1 MGGLLRLG
9 SSGWWRLGVLLLA
22 ALLALPAPTPAGGRV
37 GATPALADA
46 VLAAPTESGAPAVQA
61 LTPVRVGMQ
70 YIISDAGVLIPHDWG
85 YFRELGLDVQLNRM
99 DNIELQ
105 TAMASGAVEV
115 GGVGPTAALNNAFL
129 RGVRLKIVA
138 DRGTLAPGHGYL
150 ALVVRKDLVDSGQVR
165 SLADLRG
172 LTVSPQPPLYATPGW
187 YLVTKLLESAG
198 INESDVRWEPLGF
211 ADQTAALAGRTIDV
225 AWQPEPGVAATVDR
239 GLGVRFAGGDEA
251 IGSFTLGGLAYSE
264 QFATQTDP
272 ARRFMIGYLRGVRA
286 YLDAFTK
293 NQGKAD
299 VVRVLAQHTG
309 ITDPAV
315 YDRMHVP
322 YMNPDGAFSTYA
334 YEDVQRYFIQHGV
347 QPSIV
352 NMDQIVDNS
361 FANYAAAQLGP
372 YR

>member
-1 MGGLLRLG
+1 
-9 SSGWWRLGVLLLA
+9 
-22 ALLALPAPTPAGGRV
+22 
-37 GATPALADA
+37 
-46 VLAAPTESGAPAVQA
+46 
-61 LTPVRVGMQ
+61 
-70 YIISDAGVLIPHDWG
+70 VLIPHDFG

-115 GGVGPTAALNNAFL
+115 GGVGPTAALLNAFL

-150 ALVVRKDLVDSGQVR
+150 ALVVRKDLIDSGQVR
-165 SLADLRG
+165 ELGDLRG
-172 LTVSPQPPLYATPGW
+172 LKISPQPPLHATPGW

-198 INESDVRWEPLGF
+198 LSESDVQWEPLGF
-211 ADQTAALAGRTIDV
+211 ADQTAALAGRNIDV

-239 GLGVRFAGGDEA
+239 GLGVRFIGGEQA
-251 IGSFTLGGLAYSE
+251 VGNFTLGGLAYAE
-264 QFATQTDP
+264 HFAAQTDL

-286 YLDAFTK
+286 YLDAFTR
-293 NQGKAD
+293 NQGRAE
-299 VVRVLAQHTG
+299 VVAVLTRHTAV
-309 ITDPAV
+309 TDPAL

-334 YEDVQRYFIQHGV
+334 YDEVQQYFVRHGV
-347 QPSIV
+347 QPQIV
-352 NMDQIVDNS
+352 DMTQIVDNS
-361 FANYAAAQLGP
+361 FADYAAQQLGP